1 MKWVLRN
8 SGQKDPGQYG
18 YMRSST
24 NYQLLNDRARGN
36 DHITPI
42 QFTDVA
48 AAMNCF
54 IEEVNVDNKPLNQLY
69 AELTQLNTDLIKAS
83 EASRNASSDITK
95 LDLALAKTYS
105 DLNIDPKKDG
115 MLDNHAW
122 FVFKIF
128 GKDSVYMR
136 TIEPFARSAS
146 PDVMGAEWPEA
157 ITFSYDPFADEN
169 WAAMMPAQYKNI
181 SSNAYRRVL
190 ELCPEQAKE
199 LLLPHLLAND
209 IGGMLASVS
218 LPDDFDFNTPGA
230 IEKKIKTWYAELGA
244 SVHRSLSDVLS
255 GNPVYNEANID
266 FANALEGIS
275 NNEFWK
281 AAHEADALPP
291 PASEPPA
298 TVPKSTRKKRKRERD
313 GATAEMEEQP
323 IQKKTTTDVA
333 VKGGKKT
340 VETKPPKPV
349 SEDNTIMLVVGI
361 AALAGI
367 FWVIR

>member
-1 MKWVLRN
+1 
-8 SGQKDPGQYG
+8 
-18 YMRSST
+18 
-24 NYQLLNDRARGN
+24 
-36 DHITPI
+36 
-42 QFTDVA
+42 
-48 AAMNCF
+48 
-54 IEEVNVDNKPLNQLY
+54 
-69 AELTQLNTDLIKAS
+69 
-83 EASRNASSDITK
+83 
-95 LDLALAKTYS
+95 
-105 DLNIDPKKDG
+105 
-115 MLDNHAW
+115 MLPNHSW

-146 PDVMGAEWPEA
+146 PNVMGAEWPEA
-157 ITFSYDPFADEN
+157 ITFSYDPFADQN
-169 WAAMMPAQYKNI
+169 WAAIIPPQFKNI

-190 ELCPEQAKE
+190 ELCPEQARE
-199 LLLPHLLAND
+199 LLLPHLFAND
-209 IGGMLASVS
+209 IGGRLASVS
-218 LPDDFDFNTPGA
+218 VADDFDFNNAGA
-230 IEKKIKTWYAELGA
+230 IERKIKTWYAELNA

-255 GNPVYNEANID
+255 GNPAYNEVNIE

-281 AAHEADALPP
+281 AAHRADALPP
-291 PASEPPA
+291 PASEAPASEPPPI
-298 TVPKSTRKKRKRERD
+298 VPKSSRKKRKRERD
-313 GATAEMEEQP
+313 GGTAEMQEQP
-323 IQKKTTTDVA
+323 IQKKTTTDVV